1 MSLFLSSEPCFRY
14 ESFFICGVHA
24 DLNEMHQ
31 NVRETWIFCWYKA
44 TYILVVDL
52 GSEPC
57 RYVTLLLIYDVRPS
71 VCPIYRPLHATVA
84 GLLLSAWRAGNI
96 DRYRCPPGVAA
107 AWHTAANVSS
117 VTLSAGVRSWSQT
130 CFFGTAIKWHWWIEH
145 LKVFVTFTLVFHL
158 LSAQFSVLIRLIHF
172 LVNNC
177 YGIALQVYKKQTV
190 TYFKIVCHPYDLLL
204 VYSGSLDQVLDRL
217 PFYTDWFSLL
227 HILWFVVLNLCIDR
241 LLFMKHK
248 LGVSVLCG
256 IFNRRLHKHQICGNM
271 VQTCLKAT
279 TPYRS
284 TGVQTHGWCHSVGNQ
299 MAEVTKPK

>member
-1 MSLFLSSEPCFRY
+1 MIVVQCSYCSTTGTTTNRSRHYLPRMSLFLSSEPCFRY

-117 VTLSAGVRSWSQT
+117 VTLSAGVRS
-130 CFFGTAIKWHWWIEH
+130 
-145 LKVFVTFTLVFHL
+145 
-158 LSAQFSVLIRLIHF
+158 
-172 LVNNC
+172 
-177 YGIALQVYKKQTV
+177 
-190 TYFKIVCHPYDLLL
+190 
-204 VYSGSLDQVLDRL
+204 
-217 PFYTDWFSLL
+217 
-227 HILWFVVLNLCIDR
+227 
-241 LLFMKHK
+241 
-248 LGVSVLCG
+248 
-256 IFNRRLHKHQICGNM
+256 
-271 VQTCLKAT
+271 
-279 TPYRS
+279 
-284 TGVQTHGWCHSVGNQ
+284 
-299 MAEVTKPK
+299 